1 MNKQFLHFGWVFIS
15 FAAAGQVSTK
25 DDPTTEF
32 YTNISKLCGGV
43 DSILSRKGTW
53 KKNEDATIF
62 PDKTFPRNQYAQ
74 LNSRMDK
81 MFPLFKETFPDLRG
95 LEPRW
100 YRVIDGTSYTPNGAV
115 PYEFSS
121 LYFTYYCNDNM
132 KKILLGD
139 ETGNWV
145 YVFINQLN
153 WFCNKVDDWDI
164 NNDGKMIRV
173 YRLPPKAG
181 KWKETWLYA
190 PTTTQNSHAVIIA
203 HNGKLPW
210 HSLTQK
216 QYLTGL
222 KNKCRADLQ
231 KSLDARDK
239 AEADLK
245 KEIER
250 VSKSTAPQALTTKQA
265 LEEQLKNSQSR
276 KEGYI
281 SLVRD
286 SYAEK
291 VKYIDDY
298 IAGTSA
304 ETLEQPA
311 FIDPKYNAF
320 DFKGVFGDENNGGTK
335 LVAVG
340 AKYFDNDLPRYVPQ
354 FMVLYW
360 SWALDPVSLR
370 FKEQFEENFPL
381 EKLKAMI
388 DK

>member
-1 MNKQFLHFGWVFIS
+1 MKKQFLHFGWVFIS
-15 FAAAGQVSTK
+15 FAAAGQVSAK
-25 DDPTTEF
+25 DPTTEF

-43 DSILSRKGTW
+43 DSLLARKGTW
-53 KKNEDATIF
+53 KKNDDATIF
-62 PDKTFPRNQYAQ
+62 PDKTFPKNQYAQ

-81 MFPLFKETFPDLRG
+81 ILPLFKETFPDLSG

-100 YRVIDGTSYTPNGAV
+100 YRVIDGTSYIPNGAM

-132 KKILLGD
+132 KQILLGD

-145 YVFINQLN
+145 YIFINQLN
-153 WFCNKVDDWDI
+153 WFCKKVDDWDI
-164 NNDGKMIRV
+164 NNDGKMITV
-173 YRLPPKAG
+173 YSMPPKAG
-181 KWKETWLYA
+181 KWKDTWLYA
-190 PTTTQNSHAVIIA
+190 PTTTKNSHAVIIA

-222 KNKCRADLQ
+222 KNKRQAEFQ
-231 KSLDARDK
+231 KQMNSYDK
-239 AEADLK
+239 KEEGLK
-245 KEIER
+245 QEIER
-250 VSKSTAPQALTTKQA
+250 LSKSPYPEAPKMKQQ
-265 LEEQLKNSQSR
+265 LEQQLKDFQSK
-276 KEGYI
+276 KEGYKS
-281 SLVRD
+281 SLKKSFDDDIR
-286 SYAEK
+286 
-291 VKYIDDY
+291 YIDQY
-298 IAGTSA
+298 LANTSA

-311 FIDPKYNAF
+311 FIDPKYNALN
-320 DFKGVFGDENNGGTK
+320 FKGIFGDENNGGTK

-340 AKYFDNDLPRYVPQ
+340 AKYFDKDLPRYVPQ

-360 SWALDPVSLR
+360 SWELDPVSLR